1 MAETRPDETDVEE
14 EGAAEDVA
22 ADDDGNDAEATEG
35 ESTEGDGEDAAE
47 ADGED
52 AAEAEE
58 GAPLDPG
65 APVEDD
71 EDAEPEVPKVPLGE
85 RINGFLE
92 DCFLN
97 EETPAFL
104 IVSNLVIM
112 VILFSIASIL
122 VESVPS
128 IYLDYEPFFKVS
140 EIVVVAIFLLEYIG
154 TLYVTKPWT
163 KYALGKWGI
172 IDILAILPSIISWIS
187 LPQLKVAQFGRILR
201 LLRFLR
207 LMRLLKLTKGAA
219 TDYKKLTGV
228 TLLAAG
234 VPFLAGG
241 ILIGSLPEKVK
252 VIMGCAGFVM
262 IGIGDLIYLGS
273 LHIKP
278 LSPEEQAKRN
288 RQVFLSRVARAR
300 GLVEDEPE
308 AEAE

>member
-1 MAETRPDETDVEE
+1 MADTRPDETDVEE
-14 EGAAEDVA
+14 EAAAEDVA
-22 ADDDGNDAEATEG
+22 ADDDGSESEATED
-35 ESTEGDGEDAAE
+35 ESAETDGEG
-47 ADGED
+47 AD
-52 AAEAEE
+52 EAEE
-58 GAPLDPG
+58 GAVLDAG
-65 APVEDD
+65 APAAGGDGE
-71 EDAEPEVPKVPLGE
+71 EEEEPEEPKLPLRE
-85 RINGFLE
+85 RIDGFLD
-92 DCFLN
+92 DCFKN
-97 EETPAFL
+97 EQSAAYL

-128 IYLDYEPFFKVS
+128 IYQDYEPFFKVS
-140 EIVVVAIFLLEYIG
+140 EVVVVVIFLLEYAG

-163 KYALGKWGI
+163 SYALGKWGI
-172 IDILAILPSIISWIS
+172 IDMLAILPSVISWIS
-187 LPQLKVAQFGRILR
+187 LPQLKGAQILRILR
-201 LLRFLR
+201 ILRFLR

-241 ILIGSLPEKVK
+241 ILISSLPEKVK
-252 VIMGCAGFVM
+252 VVMGCAGFVM

-278 LSPEEQAKRN
+278 LTPEEQEKRN

-300 GLVEDEPE
+300 GLVEDEGE
-308 AEAE
+308 AETE

>member
-22 ADDDGNDAEATEG
+22 ADDDGSDAEATED
-35 ESTEGDGEDAAE
+35 ESSEGVDEAEGADPDADAPAAG

-52 AAEAEE
+52 
-58 GAPLDPG
+58 G
-65 APVEDD
+65 EDD
-71 EDAEPEVPKVPLGE
+71 EEPEAPKAPLGE

-97 EETPAFL
+97 EQAAAYL
-104 IVSNLVIM
+104 IVSNFIIM

-122 VESVPS
+122 VEEVES
-128 IYLDYEPFFKVS
+128 IYIDYEPFFKVS
-140 EIVVVAIFLLEYIG
+140 EVVVVAIFLLEYAG

-172 IDILAILPSIISWIS
+172 IDMVAILPSVISWIS
-187 LPQLKVAQFGRILR
+187 LPQLKGAQILR
-201 LLRFLR
+201 LLRILRFLR
-207 LMRLLKLTKGAA
+207 LMRLLKLTKGAG

-241 ILIGSLPEKVK
+241 ILIGSLPEKIK
-252 VIMGCAGFVM
+252 VIMGCTGFVM

-300 GLVEDEPE
+300 GLVSDEPK